1 VRILFITATRIGDA
15 VLSTGLLGHLVDRH
29 EGARFV
35 IACGAEAAPLF
46 EAVPGL
52 ERVIKLTKRRFCL
65 HWIALWAK
73 LAPRRYDLIVDLRGS
88 LIAWCLRASERR
100 VFRPDASLGHR
111 VRQLGLTLGLDPP
124 PSPRLWTLPRHD
136 EAAARLIP
144 GNGPVLAVA
153 PTANWPGKVWP
164 AERFAE
170 LIARLTGAGGIL
182 PSARV
187 AVFSAPHERDAA
199 RPVAQSV
206 PADRRI
212 DLAGGLDLLT
222 AYACLKRCALFVGND
237 SGLMHLAA
245 AAGTPTLGLFGP
257 SKDTL
262 YAPWGKA
269 GSAVRTDLS
278 YDEIVSRPGYDHRR
292 TGTLMESL
300 SVEKAEAAAR
310 DLWARIGAS
319 PAAAS
324 PRR

>member
-1 VRILFITATRIGDA
+1 LRILFITATRIGDA

-29 EGARFV
+29 RGARFV
-35 IACGAEAAPLF
+35 IACGAETALLF

-52 ERVIKLTKRRFCL
+52 ERVIPLSKRRFGL

-73 LAPRRYDLIVDLRGS
+73 LMPRRYDLIVDLRAS
-88 LIAWCLRASERR
+88 VIAWFLRASERR
-100 VFRPDASLGHR
+100 VFRPNASLGHR
-111 VRQLGLTLGLDPP
+111 VRQLGATLGLDPP

-136 EAAARLIP
+136 EEAARLIP
-144 GNGPVLAVA
+144 DGAPVLAIA

-164 AERFAE
+164 AERFAD
-170 LIARLTGAGGIL
+170 LIARLTGPGGIL

-187 AVFSAPHERDAA
+187 AIFSAPHERDAA
-199 RPVAQSV
+199 RPVLESV
-206 PADRRI
+206 PPDRRI
-212 DLAGGLDLLT
+212 DLAGRLDLLT
-222 AYACLKRCALFVGND
+222 AYACLKRCAFFIGND

-245 AAGTPTLGLFGP
+245 AAQTPTLGLFGP

-269 GSAVRTDLS
+269 ASAVRTDLS

-310 DLWARIGAS
+310 HLWARVEAPPS
-319 PAAAS
+319 AAP